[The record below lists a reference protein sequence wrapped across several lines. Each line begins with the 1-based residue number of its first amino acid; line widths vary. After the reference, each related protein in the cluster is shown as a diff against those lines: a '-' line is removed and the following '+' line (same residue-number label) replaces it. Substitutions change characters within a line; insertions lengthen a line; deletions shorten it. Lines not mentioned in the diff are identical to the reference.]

1 MAAVTKGTAYA
12 WGVDPIATI
21 PITVVSYSIAKK
33 FGVEAYVEDE
43 NGRRVA
49 LRYDDIEQE
58 LSLEGTLKTGVTG
71 SIPEIGTNLA
81 YKGTTFIIREIENR
95 GEAKGHTKVSIK
107 ASAFEGISLTA

>member
-12 WGVDPIATI
+12 WGVDPIATV

-49 LRYDDIEQE
+49 LRYDDIETE
-58 LSLEGTLKTGVTG
+58 LTLEGTLKISVGAL
-71 SIPEIGTNLA
+71 PEIGTNIT
-81 YKGTTFIIREIENR
+81 YKSTTFIIREIENR
-95 GEAKGHTKVSIK
+95 GEAKGHTKISIK
-107 ASAFEGISLTA
+107 ASNFEGISLA